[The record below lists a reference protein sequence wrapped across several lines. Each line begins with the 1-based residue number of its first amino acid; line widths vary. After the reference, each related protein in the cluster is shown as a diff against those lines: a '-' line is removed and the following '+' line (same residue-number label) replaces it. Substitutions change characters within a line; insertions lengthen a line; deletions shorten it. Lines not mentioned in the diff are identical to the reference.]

1 MAAAVEMVGIEKR
14 FPRVVANVGVNL
26 VVEEGEIHALAGENG
41 AGKSTLMKILCG
53 LHAPDAGVVRIFG
66 REVTDFRPAAA
77 IAAGI
82 GMVHQHFMQVPTLTV
97 AENVVLGEEPRRG
110 PFFDRRRAEERV
122 AELGSRFGLPVD
134 PRARIEDLPV
144 GLQQRVEI
152 LKVLARGARVLIL
165 DEPTA
170 VLTPQESESL
180 YATLR
185 SLKSQG
191 RTVIFISHKLREVRA
206 AADRLTVLRRGRTV
220 GTVPIGEVDEA
231 KIAEMMIGR
240 PVLFEIEKTPA
251 APAGAVLEVRDLAGG
266 RLRGVTFDVRAGEI
280 VGVAGVEGN
289 GQSELVEILSGL
301 RQAGSGTAR
310 LRGRELSRAGPAA
323 WFEAGLGVIP
333 EDRNLRGLIGEMSVA
348 DNLILGRHRQ
358 PRYSRA
364 GIVAG
369 AARDADAA
377 GLVERF
383 DIRPADPRAEAE
395 SLSGGNRQKVV
406 VARELS
412 RVPGLLVA
420 AHPTRGVD
428 VGAIEFIHRSILA
441 ERARG
446 AAVLLVSSELPE
458 ILALADRILV
468 LCGGAIAGEVRGAEA
483 TERGLG
489 VLMTGGAPA

>member
-280 VGVAGVEGN
+280 VGVAGVEG
-289 GQSELVEILSGL
+289 
-301 RQAGSGTAR
+301 T
-310 LRGRELSRAGPAA
+310 GRANWWRS
-323 WFEAGLGVIP
+323 F
-333 EDRNLRGLIGEMSVA
+333 
-348 DNLILGRHRQ
+348 
-358 PRYSRA
+358 
-364 GIVAG
+364 
-369 AARDADAA
+369 RDC
-377 GLVERF
+377 G
-383 DIRPADPRAEAE
+383 RPARERPVCAGGSCRGPVPRR
-395 SLSGGNRQKVV
+395 G
-406 VARELS
+406 S
-412 RVPGLLVA
+412 R
-420 AHPTRGVD
+420 RGS
-428 VGAIEFIHRSILA
+428 A
-441 ERARG
+441 
-446 AAVLLVSSELPE
+446 
-458 ILALADRILV
+458 
-468 LCGGAIAGEVRGAEA
+468 
-483 TERGLG
+483 
-489 VLMTGGAPA
+489 